1 MALRSLWATADAG
14 PHLSDWRVFPSL
26 ALTADPFGPAVVSFH
41 LLASPTEHLSTRS
54 AFFTAQPPSRLGETP
69 EGFPSCALALGTWKP
84 SSGCLWDDT
93 SPEVLGRGPEAD
105 SPPPP
110 RTALACCPGQGQAG
124 VPEGTSLLW
133 TPASKLVE
141 KHKSFTGVF
150 LTLTQTEILRTNEE
164 CCLTP
169 PSREH
174 SAAPVALRPRSHGL
188 CWFFSVAG
196 LVGPGWDGVGVYA
209 HVTLSQCA
217 GAPLAYV

>member
-1 MALRSLWATADAG
+1 MVSSGRSLDHNDRAQLFSPLPGRPGEEHLLCRPQTSSAPPSNSSVKSGYRPSHSLSFTLPCPLSSACLGGRAEAAVALRSLWATADAG

-105 SPPPP
+105 SPPPTP
-110 RTALACCPGQGQAG
+110 HRPCLLSRAG
-124 VPEGTSLLW
+124 
-133 TPASKLVE
+133 
-141 KHKSFTGVF
+141 
-150 LTLTQTEILRTNEE
+150 
-164 CCLTP
+164 
-169 PSREH
+169 
-174 SAAPVALRPRSHGL
+174 
-188 CWFFSVAG
+188 AG
-196 LVGPGWDGVGVYA
+196 GGPGGHLPALDPRFGFEA
-209 HVTLSQCA
+209 C
-217 GAPLAYV
+217 